1 MSEDTTAAPAQDTS
15 GQNQSSTIAQGA
27 QDQGQNQAQT
37 WRDTLPDEL
46 KASPVL
52 AKYQDQTEALKALVE
67 AQKLIGKRPEGVKVP
82 DKDAKPEEVE
92 QFYKALGR
100 PDTPDAYAMPTVDG
114 LPEGYGISPEVEQTA
129 RAALHGLGLNQN
141 QFEGAMSALIGN
153 SMQEL
158 KKKEEFRVA
167 EYSAFTQEHGDKA
180 EERLKMAHKGTLALG
195 GEELLNALNTT
206 GAGNYRVVYEAMAK
220 YAETHL
226 AEGAHHGGAP
236 GGGKNYNTLP
246 PSERITQA
254 RKDGF
259 K

>member
-1 MSEDTTAAPAQDTS
+1 
-15 GQNQSSTIAQGA
+15 
-27 QDQGQNQAQT
+27 
-37 WRDTLPDEL
+37 
-46 KASPVL
+46 
-52 AKYQDQTEALKALVE
+52 
-67 AQKLIGKRPEGVKVP
+67 
-82 DKDAKPEEVE
+82 
-92 QFYKALGR
+92 
-100 PDTPDAYAMPTVDG
+100 MPTVDG

-129 RAALHGLGLNQN
+129 RAALHGLGLNQK

-158 KKKEEFRVA
+158 QKKEEFRVA

-195 GEELLNALNTT
+195 GEELLNALNVT

-236 GGGKNYNTLP
+236 GAQQDLLKLSPT
-246 PSERITQA
+246 ERLTAA
-254 RKDGF
+254 REAGLK
-259 K
+259 